1 MQRFFISAV
10 VALGFVALWA
20 VMPQP
25 ATRPVSSITSPAMS
39 KALFLCHNQQGVVQ
53 PCVTALVSAL
63 LMDQQHAVTPTTGKV
78 CHVERQTRI
87 S

>member
-1 MQRFFISAV
+1 MQRFFISAII
-10 VALGFVALWA
+10 ALGFVALWA

-25 ATRPVSSITSPAMS
+25 ATRRVSSTTSPAMS
-39 KALFLCHNQQGVVQ
+39 KALFLCHNQQAVVQ

-63 LMDQQHAVTPTTGKV
+63 LIDQSHMVTPTTGKV
-78 CHVERQTRI
+78 CHVERRTRM